1 MQSFDV
7 TIKIWQQFFI
17 EILKDKTVLADN
29 V

>member
-17 EILKDKTVLADN
+17 EILKDKTVLASA